1 MDITGD
7 QNPCAHSGALDQAAS
22 FIELIAFKV

>member
-7 QNPCAHSGALDQAAS
+7 QNPCALSGALDLDTS